1 MKKYMIEGNKR
12 WQFEILGFGYSDAF
26 EYCQDIWL
34 AFHCNIV
41 LIDFKD
47 LIDTMAWDFS
57 INDIRCV

>member
-1 MKKYMIEGNKR
+1 M
-12 WQFEILGFGYSDAF
+12 GFGYSDAF